1 MAEGATDDGAIDPD
15 SLMPEDRQRLMEVM
29 EGRYMQWA
37 DEAVPALHGKTP
49 REAMQT
55 REGSE
60 EVEKMINEWDHMQ
73 RRGPSDGYQ
82 FDFNR
87 LRRELGLAE
96 E

>member
-1 MAEGATDDGAIDPD
+1 MG
-15 SLMPEDRQRLMEVM
+15 
-29 EGRYMQWA
+29 WA
-37 DEAVPALHGKTP
+37 DAAVPALDGQTP

-55 REGSE
+55 HAGRT

-73 RRGPSDGYQ
+73 RRGPSSGYQ

-87 LRRELGLAE
+87 LRRELGLDE